1 MVTKAPVMDEQ
12 DRPAPLKRQE
22 PSAVSNLSGNLTGT
36 WQRFSHFITDVKSEM
51 KKVVT
56 PSRKE
61 VETTTA
67 VVILTTFMFGL
78 FFWVCDAVFFRV
90 VEQIMHRAGVQ

>member
-1 MVTKAPVMDEQ
+1 MNEQ
-12 DRPAPLKRQE
+12 DRPAKLQRQE
-22 PSAVSNLSGNLTGT
+22 PNAVSNFSSGIAGSWEKMT
-36 WQRFSHFITDVKSEM
+36 RFLNDVRAEM

-61 VETTTA
+61 VETTTV

-90 VEQIMHRAGVQ
+90 VEQIMHRAGAQ